1 MNFYEEYVIHFLHI
15 VAGVINDASETADI
29 ANSVNDCDGVYFVP
43 AFSGLQV
50 SMINTIYCEI
60 EKFSF

>member
-50 SMINTIYCEI
+50 V
-60 EKFSF
+60 